1 MGSEKDTGRTL
12 VWTDWMSEAPIG
24 PHIALPLLMLM
35 SAVLEM
41 AVVVVFFC
49 WLKLAMVLLL
59 KMEPLAV
66 VLVAF
71 VGTLSG
77 VMGLLK

>member
-1 MGSEKDTGRTL
+1 
-12 VWTDWMSEAPIG
+12 MSDAPIG
-24 PHIALPLLMLM
+24 PHTALLLLMLM

-41 AVVVVFFC
+41 AVVVVVVFFC

>member
-1 MGSEKDTGRTL
+1 
-12 VWTDWMSEAPIG
+12 MSEAPIG
-24 PHIALPLLMLM
+24 PHTALLLLMLM

-41 AVVVVFFC
+41 AVVVVVFFC